1 MSDRTSALTTS
12 STAADTRFADEML
25 RRARALDASLAAG
38 KASAVPASRPAVRTL
53 ARPAGGRRHPVRGR
67 GAAPGPRGSLTAAAH
82 RPLLLP

>member
-53 ARPAGGRRHPVRGR
+53 ARPAG
-67 GAAPGPRGSLTAAAH
+67 TAADTRFADEAL
-82 RPLLLP
+82 RRVRAGR